1 MRIPACER
9 ARNPHAGPMQDMWV
23 YLSLVAAFLGGGAA
37 VILYF
42 YQKGGLGTVGSDA
55 RIAALLSS
63 SNNSF
68 YYRSLSTDREW
79 FSRKLRELFSL
90 PVSTE
95 YAQLLAELPEESLGS
110 LDEKIEALLADE
122 VSNFTVEIEDPTK
135 KRWLEC

>member
-1 MRIPACER
+1 
-9 ARNPHAGPMQDMWV
+9 MQDMWV

-95 YAQLLAELPEESLGS
+95 YAQLL
-110 LDEKIEALLADE
+110 EKNI
-122 VSNFTVEIEDPTK
+122 K
-135 KRWLEC
+135 